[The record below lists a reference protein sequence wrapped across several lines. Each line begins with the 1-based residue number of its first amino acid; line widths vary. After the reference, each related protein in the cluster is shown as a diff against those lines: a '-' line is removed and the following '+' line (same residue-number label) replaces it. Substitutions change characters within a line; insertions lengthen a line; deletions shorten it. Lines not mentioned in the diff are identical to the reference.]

1 MSAGNDVGT
10 SSETQTQRWASLRGP
25 LQYSRRGPA
34 DQAADARR
42 AHDALARCKPTGL
55 SDTIYGTYLE
65 VLDARMSN
73 TSASLAQVAAAMSPP
88 MTKEAFA
95 GQLRRAH
102 AAAKVSITRPG

>member
-1 MSAGNDVGT
+1 MSAGDEGGA
-10 SSETQTQRWASLRGP
+10 QRWASLRGP
-25 LQYSRRGPA
+25 LQFSRRGPA

-42 AHDALARCKPTGL
+42 AHDALKRCKPTGL
-55 SDTIYGTYLE
+55 SDISYGSYLE

-102 AAAKVSITRPG
+102 AAARVSITRHALDE